1 MQLTARAVLNEI
13 YYPALALCGAL
24 LLYLF
29 PPHFTTSAVTLIAVA
44 VVALFLVV
52 FERPAK
58 AAGVTVAPV
67 EAIFTASVVLFG
79 WWTLLFIGIT
89 ALAVHFRAGH
99 GRAPL
104 WKWGRLLGGQIG
116 LGVIALYCMIP
127 TWAAIASL
135 AAHQSPAWSTSLSIA
150 GIIAVGMIWQTV
162 TNLFTVV
169 AYSMAGQEFAAHRLV
184 PVGLLAAVYAYILVA
199 AYNFGGIVGAAIFYI
214 FIGQE
219 RMVRGVLGLTE
230 QLQQL
235 HRARAQARTL
245 VGDLMRF
252 ADVEHGRFG
261 NEVQLLSQRVASR
274 MGLPK
279 EGVAS
284 IGLAAELHDIGKARL
299 SAKIRANGNGH
310 GRILTNENGLNEPA
324 GEVENVG
331 QLSPSEIAQLKTYP
345 RAGALMVRQADALL
359 PREIAHWI
367 ECHDE
372 HFDGTG
378 FPRGLAG
385 DQIPLPSRIIAV
397 AREFVRL
404 TIGANGD
411 YEQQKDSALASI
423 RERSGTL
430 YDPAVVELLK
440 SIVLSS
446 SEESRSQAYERYAE
460 Q

>member
-1 MQLTARAVLNEI
+1 MPLTARAVLNEI
-13 YYPALALCGAL
+13 YYPALALCGAA
-24 LLYLF
+24 LLYFF
-29 PPHFTTSAVTLIAVA
+29 PPHFSASTMTLISVA
-44 VVALFLVV
+44 VVALFLLVY
-52 FERPAK
+52 ERPAK

-67 EAIFTASVVLFG
+67 EAIFTASAVLFG
-79 WWTLLFIGIT
+79 WWTLLFVGIT
-89 ALAVHFRAGH
+89 ALVVHIRAGH

-104 WKWGRLLGGQIG
+104 WKWVRLLGGQIG

-127 TWAAIASL
+127 TWMVISRFAARE
-135 AAHQSPAWSTSLSIA
+135 SPAWSTSLSIA
-150 GIIAVGMIWQTV
+150 GIIAIGMIWQTV
-162 TNLFTVV
+162 TNLFTMI
-169 AYSMAGQEFAAHRLV
+169 AYTMGGQKLAAHRLV
-184 PVGLLAAVYAYILVA
+184 PVGLLAAVYGYILVA

-252 ADVEHGRFG
+252 ADVGHGGFG
-261 NEVQLLSQRVASR
+261 DEVQMLSQQIATR
-274 MGLPK
+274 MGLSK
-279 EGVAS
+279 EDVAR
-284 IGLAAELHDIGKARL
+284 IGLAAELHEIGKARL
-299 SAKIRANGNGH
+299 SAKIRSNGTGY
-310 GRILTNENGLNEPA
+310 GIAPG
-324 GEVENVG
+324 VEQGDATSPVDDVSK
-331 QLSPSEIAQLKTYP
+331 LSPHEVAQLRTYP

-411 YEQQKDSALASI
+411 YNRQKDSALASI
-423 RERSGTL
+423 RERAGTL
-430 YDPAVVELLK
+430 YDPAVVEPLEW
-440 SIVLSS
+440 IVLNS
-446 SEESRSQAYERYAE
+446 SEGRRSQAYARYAA